1 MSHGQD
7 DASMWRD
14 KIEALMS
21 FSQSNGDDD
30 NENKTPAMRY
40 YGPERTLVAM
50 VLLTR
55 VEYPTG
61 LYNTH
66 SSTMRPWL
74 ETVFRRGHDNSAF
87 LPLASRVAMQVQSD
101 FTIEDAQSLVHPI
114 MTLFTQR
121 SSSSTCLSMIDVELV
136 SVLTSLL
143 LVAAPAP
150 PSSSSS
156 SSTTTTT
163 RTISQRQG
171 ELWTHGVPLAIVSRL
186 IQNNSPQ
193 QNSTSFKEP
202 ASSPQENDP
211 NYKVM
216 MDILAA
222 TIARSRTEPI
232 STDNILKAYHQAM
245 VYFFFVHVTTTDG
258 RISARAWMQLV
269 KSLQSPKQEIEP
281 PQEPSSDEEKMELH
295 RLALLYVQHSIR
307 SARVEHGNESNL
319 LLGDVFFVSNHDES
333 VSRIREQEECL
344 EQVSPFIVAGVIESG
359 SCDDSSCQSR
369 DLGNM
374 DAPLSRWEYCFL
386 IDVELVSVLT
396 SLLLVAAPAPPSSSS
411 STTTTTTISQR
422 QGELWTH
429 GVPLAIVSRLIQNN
443 SPQQNSTSFKEP
455 ASSPQEND
463 PNYKVMMDILAATIA
478 RSRTEPISTDNILK
492 AYHQAMVYFFFVHV
506 TTTDGRISARAW
518 MQLVK
523 SLQSPKQEIE
533 PPQEPSSDEE
543 KMELHRL
550 ALLYVQHSIRSARV
564 EHGNESNL
572 LLGDVFFVSNHDE
585 SVSRIREQEECLEQV
600 SHLLLQGLSNP
611 DHATIRLAS
620 LETLA
625 IWMHHCPDGSIAS
638 SIIDTRKASPQ
649 KEDSLGRYGTLC
661 ALLRLTVGEF
671 RLALSHLVDD
681 DDDDDGDCGGGEG
694 SSNNTSEQ
702 HLWQSCGTIVLG
714 MLQIMVSLADSDD
727 EGHDDNGNGTK
738 ESWNVD
744 ALLHVRHSLEDA
756 LHAAVQYLN
765 QPIPSVPP
773 KQRGAA
779 VVCARILGGY
789 VSEIDP
795 TLLAKSS
802 GVTISDLWNSLTI
815 SLTLVSQDKKES
827 HEIQTDASSETYEEH
842 DELLLSMLPG
852 ICAVLECDGSTEES
866 SQHDLPQPSTLLEM
880 LQKTLLPFLTRM
892 RKACRNDKEG
902 IHVSDVMLWS
912 CRALEDWCTFQ
923 LGNSKQADDKLAT
936 GLSREVCLWI
946 EMVSQ
951 QQQHQQQRAAGSSTY
966 QLKPEHLG
974 PMIHCWYS
982 LQGITSSTGEEATP
996 RDMAVIATAMQFCPE
1011 TDPLDE

>member
-1 MSHGQD
+1 
-7 DASMWRD
+7 
-14 KIEALMS
+14 MS

-121 SSSSTCLSMIDVELV
+121 SSSSTCLSM
-136 SVLTSLL
+136 
-143 LVAAPAP
+143 
-150 PSSSSS
+150 
-156 SSTTTTT
+156 
-163 RTISQRQG
+163 
-171 ELWTHGVPLAIVSRL
+171 
-186 IQNNSPQ
+186 
-193 QNSTSFKEP
+193 
-202 ASSPQENDP
+202 
-211 NYKVM
+211 
-216 MDILAA
+216 
-222 TIARSRTEPI
+222 
-232 STDNILKAYHQAM
+232 
-245 VYFFFVHVTTTDG
+245 
-258 RISARAWMQLV
+258 
-269 KSLQSPKQEIEP
+269 
-281 PQEPSSDEEKMELH
+281 
-295 RLALLYVQHSIR
+295 
-307 SARVEHGNESNL
+307 
-319 LLGDVFFVSNHDES
+319 
-333 VSRIREQEECL
+333 
-344 EQVSPFIVAGVIESG
+344 
-359 SCDDSSCQSR
+359 
-369 DLGNM
+369 
-374 DAPLSRWEYCFL
+374 